1 MISSSPM
8 GVCDLFC
15 IAGLGNPGPQYQET
29 RHNAG
34 FLVIEQLMQ
43 KTGTQTNKNGF
54 NSLYAKTLVG
64 DNDTLLVK
72 PQTFMNL
79 SGQAVSGI
87 MAYFKIPVER
97 LLVIYDDLDLPLGKI
112 RFRLSGS
119 PGGHKGLTSIIQM
132 MGTQEI
138 PRLRVGIG
146 RPGNGQAVV
155 DYVLSSFSGA
165 EKKIFFDSIE
175 RAAIASTYFVTH
187 GPDYVMNHF
196 NRAE

>member
-1 MISSSPM
+1 M

-15 IAGLGNPGPQYQET
+15 IVGLGNPGPQYHET

-34 FLVIEQLMQ
+34 FLAIEELTK
-43 KTGTQTNKNGF
+43 KTGVQFSKTDF
-54 NSLYAKTLVG
+54 SSLYCKALIGNQDAMLVQ
-64 DNDTLLVK
+64 

-79 SGQAVSGI
+79 SGQAVSSV
-87 MAYFKIPVER
+87 MSYFKIPVER

-119 PGGHKGLTSIIQM
+119 PGGHKGLTSVIQM
-132 MGTQEI
+132 LGTQQI
-138 PRLRVGIG
+138 ARLRVGIG
-146 RPGNGQAVV
+146 RPGNDQAVV

-165 EKKIFFDSIE
+165 EKKIFADSIE
-175 RAAIASTYFVTH
+175 RAAIASTYFVTD

>member
-1 MISSSPM
+1 M
-8 GVCDLFC
+8 FC

-34 FLVIEQLMQ
+34 FLVINHLAQQIGVKL
-43 KTGTQTNKNGF
+43 NKSDF
-54 NSLYAKTLVG
+54 KSLYVKALIGEK
-64 DNDTLLVK
+64 DTMLLE

-79 SGQAVSGI
+79 SGQAVSS
-87 MAYFKIPVER
+87 AASYFKIPLEQ
-97 LLVIYDDLDLPLGKI
+97 LLIVYDDMDLPLGKI

-132 MGTQEI
+132 MGTEKI

-146 RPGNGQAVV
+146 RPENSQTVV
-155 DYVLSSFSGA
+155 DYVLNSFNGA
-165 EKKIFFDSIE
+165 ERKIFMDSIE
-175 RAAIASTYFVTH
+175 RAAIASTYFVTD

-196 NRAE
+196 NRSE

>member
-1 MISSSPM
+1 M
-8 GVCDLFC
+8 FC

-34 FLVIEQLMQ
+34 FLVIEHLAQ
-43 KTGTQTNKNGF
+43 KTGKNLNKSGF
-54 NSLYAKTLVG
+54 HSLYGKALIGAEDTMLVQ
-64 DNDTLLVK
+64 

-79 SGQAVSGI
+79 SGQAVLGVMS
-87 MAYFKIPVER
+87 YYKISVER
-97 LLVIYDDLDLPLGKI
+97 LLVIYDDLDLPLGTI

-132 MGTQEI
+132 LGTQEI

-146 RPGNGQAVV
+146 RPQNGQAVV
-155 DYVLSSFSGA
+155 DYVLSSFSGS

-175 RAAIASTYFVTH
+175 RAAIASTYFVTD

-196 NRAE
+196 NRTE

>member
-1 MISSSPM
+1 MY
-8 GVCDLFC
+8 DLFC

-34 FLVIEQLMQ
+34 FLVIEQLAQ
-43 KTGTQTNKNGF
+43 KTGIKLNKNEF
-54 NSLYAKTLVG
+54 NSLYGKTLLG
-64 DNDTLLVK
+64 DQDTMLVE

-79 SGQAVSGI
+79 SGQAVSSI
-87 MAYFKIPVER
+87 MSYFKIPIER

-132 MGTQEI
+132 LGTQEI

-146 RPGNGQAVV
+146 RPPNNQAVP
-155 DYVLSSFSGA
+155 DYVLSSFNGA
-165 EKKIFFDSIE
+165 EKKIFFNSIE
-175 RAAIASTYFVTH
+175 RAAIATSYFVTD

>member
-1 MISSSPM
+1 MY
-8 GVCDLFC
+8 DLFC

-34 FLVIEQLMQ
+34 FLVIDQLAQ
-43 KTGTQTNKNGF
+43 KTGIKLNKNEF
-54 NSLYAKTLVG
+54 NSLYGKTLLG
-64 DNDTLLVK
+64 DQDTMLVE

-79 SGQAVSGI
+79 SGQAVSSI
-87 MAYFKIPVER
+87 MSYFKIPIER

-132 MGTQEI
+132 LGTQEI

-146 RPGNGQAVV
+146 RPPNNQAVP
-155 DYVLSSFSGA
+155 DYVLSSFNGA
-165 EKKIFFDSIE
+165 EKKIFFNSIE
-175 RAAIASTYFVTH
+175 RAAIATSYFVTD